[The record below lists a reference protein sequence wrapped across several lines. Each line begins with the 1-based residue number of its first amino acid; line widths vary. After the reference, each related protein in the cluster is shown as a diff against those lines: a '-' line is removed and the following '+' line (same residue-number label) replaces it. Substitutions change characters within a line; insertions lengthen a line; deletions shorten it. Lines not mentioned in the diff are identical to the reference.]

1 MSGARRNELIGQ
13 NHEHHKRK
21 GAGWRLIGMQQ
32 LRRGADAARK
42 LTPRNNADGAESQS
56 MGSGASPKQLGA
68 TPKRQDQVQAGA
80 WFIFF

>member
-1 MSGARRNELIGQ
+1 
-13 NHEHHKRK
+13 
-21 GAGWRLIGMQQ
+21 MQQ